1 MWYWDILPLAIEM
14 VGLPSFIT
22 FKLFHDIF
30 PSRIVHPDTH
40 HIFAL
45 LLVSWLLTL
54 GPNIFD
60 AFKKQGARNQ
70 PMSKVKND

>member
-14 VGLPSFIT
+14 VGLPHFVT

-30 PSRIVHPDTH
+30 PSRIVHPSTH

-45 LLVSWLLTL
+45 CLATWLLTF
-54 GPNIFD
+54 GPNFFGKIF
-60 AFKKQGARNQ
+60 AKSEKKKI
-70 PMSKVKND
+70 KVKSE